1 MDEFENKDVF
11 EGVAGENS
19 AQEKKIA
26 PKKQNGLSRFILISI
41 ISAVIGGLI
50 TGGALLIVFNTMNL
64 GSANSTST
72 NVKIVKTS
80 SPVVEIAKK
89 VGPSVVSIKATA
101 VQNNGVFG
109 TTTSEPQGS
118 GIIVRSDGYIVTNYH
133 VISDALGTDG
143 KISSSSKISIY
154 ISGDSEKGYEAKLI
168 GGDSRTDLAV
178 LKINKSG
185 LTAAELGDSSAI
197 EVGELVVAIGSPGG
211 TELAGSVSQGIVSG
225 LNRKIETEGG
235 TEINLIQT
243 DTAISPGNSGGALVN
258 SQGQVVGINE
268 LKVVATGYEG
278 IGFSIPIND
287 VKTIINSL
295 IKDGYIKRP
304 YLGIYANGDYDKATA
319 DDNNLPEGILVDKVV
334 PLSGAYKAGIEK
346 GDIITKFN
354 GVRVKTFDELNIQKD
369 KTKAG
374 QTVPVELYR
383 DGKTVKINITL
394 TETKN

>member
-1 MDEFENKDVF
+1 MDEFENSNNYF
-11 EGVAGENS
+11 E
-19 AQEKKIA
+19 EKKIV
-26 PKKQNGLSRFILISI
+26 PKKQNGISRFILISI

-50 TGGALLIVFNTMNL
+50 TGGALLIVFNNMNPGL
-64 GSANSTST
+64 ANSTST

-89 VGPSVVSIKATA
+89 VSPSVVSIKATA

-143 KISSSSKISIY
+143 KISSSSKIYIY

-185 LTAAELGDSSAI
+185 LTAAELGDSSTI

-258 SQGQVVGINE
+258 SQGQVIGINE

-287 VKTIINSL
+287 AKTIINSL
-295 IKDGYIKRP
+295 IKNGYIKRP
-304 YLGIYANGDYDKATA
+304 YLGIYANSDYDKATA

-334 PLSGAYKAGIEK
+334 PLSGAYNAGVEK

-383 DGKTVKINITL
+383 DGKTVKVNITL